1 MKINMTENVQAILNK
16 LQNNGYQAYIYG
28 ACIRD
33 YLLGKEPIS
42 WDITTNALPN
52 DIVIIFD
59 EKEGF
64 STIPSIQDYGIVTI
78 LFKGESYQ
86 VNTFRTGE
94 KRRFSD
100 DINEDLMYKDFTMD
114 SIAYNEQ
121 EGLVDPYNGVEDIKN
136 RLIRCARNPFEQM
149 QEDSVRILRA
159 IRFESQLEFNIE
171 SELLQAI
178 KDLKDSV
185 PASGS
190 ERIRNEFIQILLSEQ
205 PSRGIR
211 RLLELGL
218 LERLIPELIPT
229 IGFDTRSSYHDKDVF
244 EHTLVVLDNT
254 EPNLTLR
261 LAALLHDIDKPTC
274 LTIDEDGE
282 GHCYGHAS
290 GSSEMA
296 RTILDRLDFDRKTI
310 KAVTALIKE
319 HMNDFENISDL
330 SIKRLIRRV
339 GPDNI
344 DRLFELQLCNIK
356 GSELS
361 GRDPER
367 IMKIRNK
374 CFEVLSRREPLTVHD
389 LDISGYDLL
398 SLGYPPGKEIGET
411 MDYLLDQ
418 VVDNPALNQ
427 RDTLITLLKN
437 KSGDSTQTY

>member
-1 MKINMTENVQAILNK
+1 MKTIIPENVQVILNK
-16 LQNNGYQAYIYG
+16 LHNNGYQAYIYG

-33 YLLGKEPIS
+33 YLLGKEPLS

-52 DIVIIFD
+52 NVVVVFD
-59 EKEGF
+59 DKEGF
-64 STIPSIQDYGIVTI
+64 STIPSIEDYGIVTV

-94 KRRFSD
+94 ERRFAD
-100 DINEDLMYKDFTMD
+100 DIEEDLLYKDFTMD

-159 IRFESQLEFNIE
+159 VRFEAQLGFKIE
-171 SELLQAI
+171 PELLQAM

-185 PASGS
+185 PTSGS
-190 ERIRNEFIQILLSEQ
+190 ERVRNEFIQILLSEQ
-205 PSRGIR
+205 PSQGIR

-229 IGFDTRSSYHDKDVF
+229 VGFDTRSSYHDKDVF
-244 EHTLVVLDNT
+244 EHTMVVLDNT
-254 EPNLTLR
+254 EPNLNLR
-261 LAALLHDIDKPTC
+261 LAALLHDIDKPNC

-310 KAVTALIKE
+310 KAVTALIRE

-330 SIKRLIRRV
+330 SMKRLIRRV
-339 GPDNI
+339 GVDNI
-344 DRLFELQLCNIK
+344 DRLFELQLANIK

-361 GRDPER
+361 GKDPDR

-374 CFEVLSRREPLTVHD
+374 CFEVLSRQEPLTVHD

-398 SLGYPPGKEIGET
+398 SLGYPPGREIGEA

-418 VVDNPALNQ
+418 VVDNPALNK
-427 RDTLITLLKN
+427 RDTLIALLK
-437 KSGDSTQTY
+437 KGK

>member
-1 MKINMTENVQAILNK
+1 MKTIIPENVQVILNK
-16 LQNNGYQAYIYG
+16 LHNNGYQAYIYG

-33 YLLGKEPIS
+33 YLLGKEPLS

-52 DIVIIFD
+52 NVVVVFD
-59 EKEGF
+59 DKEGF
-64 STIPSIQDYGIVTI
+64 STIPSIEDYGIVTV

-94 KRRFSD
+94 ERRFAD
-100 DINEDLMYKDFTMD
+100 DIEEDLLYKDFTMD

-159 IRFESQLEFNIE
+159 VRFEAQLGFKIE
-171 SELLQAI
+171 PELLQAM

-185 PASGS
+185 PTSGS
-190 ERIRNEFIQILLSEQ
+190 ERVRNEFIQILLGEQ

-229 IGFDTRSSYHDKDVF
+229 VGFDTLSSYHDKDVF
-244 EHTLVVLDNT
+244 EHTMVVLDNT
-254 EPNLTLR
+254 EPNLNLR
-261 LAALLHDIDKPTC
+261 LAALLHDIDKPNC
-274 LTIDEDGE
+274 LTIDEGGE

-310 KAVTALIKE
+310 KAVTALIRE

-330 SIKRLIRRV
+330 SMKRLIRRV
-339 GPDNI
+339 GVDNI
-344 DRLFELQLCNIK
+344 DRLFELQLANIK

-361 GRDPER
+361 GKDPDR

-374 CFEVLSRREPLTVHD
+374 CFEVLSRQEPLTVHD

-398 SLGYPPGKEIGET
+398 SLGYPPGREIGEA

-418 VVDNPALNQ
+418 VVDNPALNK
-427 RDTLITLLKN
+427 RDTLITLLK
-437 KSGDSTQTY
+437 KGK

>member
-1 MKINMTENVQAILNK
+1 MPENVKTLLNK
-16 LQNNGYQAYIYG
+16 LHNNGYQAYIYG

-59 EKEGF
+59 ENEGF
-64 STIPSIQDYGIVTI
+64 STIPSIQDYGIVTV

-94 KRRFSD
+94 ERRFAD
-100 DINEDLMYKDFTMD
+100 DINEDLLYKDFTMD

-121 EGLVDPYNGVEDIKN
+121 EGLLDPYNGVGDIKN

-159 IRFESQLEFNIE
+159 IRFETQLGFNIE
-171 SELLQAI
+171 PKLLQAI
-178 KDLKDSV
+178 KDLKDSI
-185 PASGS
+185 PTSGS
-190 ERIRNEFIQILLSEQ
+190 ERVRNEFIQILLSEQ
-205 PSRGIR
+205 PSQGIR

-261 LAALLHDIDKPTC
+261 LAALLHDIDKPNC

-290 GSSEMA
+290 SSSEIA
-296 RTILDRLDFDRKTI
+296 RTILGRLNFDRKTV

-319 HMNDFENISDL
+319 HMNDFVNISDL

-339 GPDNI
+339 GLDNI
-344 DRLFELQLCNIK
+344 DRLFELQLADIK

-361 GRDPER
+361 GRDPDR
-367 IMKIRNK
+367 TMKIRNK

-398 SLGYPPGKEIGET
+398 SLGYPPGKEIGEV

-437 KSGDSTQTY
+437 RK

>member
-1 MKINMTENVQAILNK
+1 MPENVKTLLNK
-16 LQNNGYQAYIYG
+16 LHNNGYQAYIYG

-59 EKEGF
+59 ENEGF
-64 STIPSIQDYGIVTI
+64 STIPSIQDYGIVMV

-94 KRRFSD
+94 ERRFAD
-100 DINEDLMYKDFTMD
+100 DINEDLLYKDFTMD

-121 EGLVDPYNGVEDIKN
+121 EGLLDPYNGVGDIKN

-159 IRFESQLEFNIE
+159 IRFETQLGFNIE
-171 SELLQAI
+171 PKLLQAI
-178 KDLKDSV
+178 KDLKDSI
-185 PASGS
+185 PTSGS
-190 ERIRNEFIQILLSEQ
+190 ERVRNEFIQILLSEQ
-205 PSRGIR
+205 PSQGIR

-261 LAALLHDIDKPTC
+261 LAALLHDIDKPNC

-290 GSSEMA
+290 SSSEIA
-296 RTILDRLDFDRKTI
+296 RTILGRLNFDRKTV

-319 HMNDFENISDL
+319 HMNDFVNISDL

-339 GPDNI
+339 GLDNI
-344 DRLFELQLCNIK
+344 DRLFELQLADIK

-361 GRDPER
+361 GRDPDR
-367 IMKIRNK
+367 TMKIRNK

-398 SLGYPPGKEIGET
+398 SLGYPPGKEIGEV

-437 KSGDSTQTY
+437 RK

>member
-1 MKINMTENVQAILNK
+1 MKIKMPENVKTLLNK
-16 LQNNGYQAYIYG
+16 LHNNGYQAYIYG

-59 EKEGF
+59 ENEGF
-64 STIPSIQDYGIVTI
+64 STIPSIQDYGIVMV

-94 KRRFSD
+94 ERRFAD
-100 DINEDLMYKDFTMD
+100 DINEDLLYKDFTMD

-121 EGLVDPYNGVEDIKN
+121 EGLLDPYNGVGDIKN

-159 IRFESQLEFNIE
+159 IRFETQLGFNIE
-171 SELLQAI
+171 PKLLQAI
-178 KDLKDSV
+178 KDLKDSI
-185 PASGS
+185 PTSGS
-190 ERIRNEFIQILLSEQ
+190 ERVRNEFIQILLSEQ
-205 PSRGIR
+205 PSQGIR

-261 LAALLHDIDKPTC
+261 LAALLHDIDKPNC

-290 GSSEMA
+290 SSSEIA
-296 RTILDRLDFDRKTI
+296 RTILGRLNFDRKTV

-319 HMNDFENISDL
+319 HMNDFVNISDL

-339 GPDNI
+339 GLDNI
-344 DRLFELQLCNIK
+344 DRLFELQLADIK

-361 GRDPER
+361 GRDPDR
-367 IMKIRNK
+367 TMKIRNK

-398 SLGYPPGKEIGET
+398 SLGYPPGKEIGEV

-437 KSGDSTQTY
+437 RK

>member
-1 MKINMTENVQAILNK
+1 MKIKMPENVKTLLNK
-16 LQNNGYQAYIYG
+16 LHNNGYQAYIYG

-52 DIVIIFD
+52 NIVIIFD
-59 EKEGF
+59 ENEGF
-64 STIPSIQDYGIVTI
+64 STIPSIQDYGIVTV

-94 KRRFSD
+94 ERRFAD
-100 DINEDLMYKDFTMD
+100 DINEDLLYKDFTMD

-121 EGLVDPYNGVEDIKN
+121 EGLLDPYNGVGDIKN

-159 IRFESQLEFNIE
+159 IRFETQLGFNIE
-171 SELLQAI
+171 PKLLQAI
-178 KDLKDSV
+178 KDLKDSI
-185 PASGS
+185 PTSGS
-190 ERIRNEFIQILLSEQ
+190 ERVRNEFIQILLSEQ
-205 PSRGIR
+205 PSQGIR

-261 LAALLHDIDKPTC
+261 LAALLHDIDKPNC

-290 GSSEMA
+290 SSSEIA
-296 RTILDRLDFDRKTI
+296 RTILGRLNFDRKTV

-319 HMNDFENISDL
+319 HMNDFVNISDL

-339 GPDNI
+339 GLDNI
-344 DRLFELQLCNIK
+344 DRLFELQLADIK

-361 GRDPER
+361 GRDPDR
-367 IMKIRNK
+367 TMKIRNK

-398 SLGYPPGKEIGET
+398 SLGYPPGKEIGEV

-437 KSGDSTQTY
+437 RK